1 MFTLNDLLDQVE
13 CQGEVRVL
21 LIEEGNE
28 DIREVFHG
36 NDLRKVPYKIARKE
50 LAYIYS
56 KDNCTF
62 HEVNG

>member
-1 MFTLNDLLDQVE
+1 MIFE

-36 NDLRKVPYKIARKE
+36 NDLRKVPYKIACKE

-62 HEVNG
+62 YEVKG

>member
-1 MFTLNDLLDQVE
+1 MIFE

-36 NDLRKVPYKIARKE
+36 NDLRKVPYKIACKE

-62 HEVNG
+62 YEVNG

>member
-13 CQGEVRVL
+13 CQGEVRVI

-62 HEVNG
+62 YEVNG

>member
-13 CQGEVRVL
+13 CQGEVKVL
-21 LIEEGNE
+21 LIEECNE

-36 NDLRKVPYKIARKE
+36 NDLRQVPYKIACKE
-50 LAYIYS
+50 LVYIYS

-62 HEVNG
+62 YEVNE

>member
-28 DIREVFHG
+28 DIHG
-36 NDLRKVPYKIARKE
+36 NDLRQIPYEIAFKE

-62 HEVNG
+62 YEVNE